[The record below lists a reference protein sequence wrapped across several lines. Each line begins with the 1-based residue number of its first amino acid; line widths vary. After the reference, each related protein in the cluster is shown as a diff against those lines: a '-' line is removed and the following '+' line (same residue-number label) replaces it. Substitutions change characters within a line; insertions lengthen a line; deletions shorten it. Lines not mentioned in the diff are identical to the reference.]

1 MKKNRILTY
10 DFLRGVAIILMVVGH
25 CILVYPINLH
35 EILWC
40 DLLYQWIY
48 TFHMPLLFFV
58 SGCVYKYGDFKSY
71 ISKKV
76 NRILV
81 PYIIFGIINKFLH
94 SYGASLVNQHSEL
107 STLPASLFLGYSN
120 WFLFTILLIFIT
132 YPLID
137 RLIGNKIIQLI
148 IALIILIFVPSSSF
162 PGIFQLNNYIIYLP
176 FFMMGSCLK
185 SFFTMLQPRKYLLA
199 IAILCLVLH
208 TSIFYLTYGL
218 ENDSIYLMK
227 NLMAMLMIICLSCL
241 FVDHEQH
248 VRHDNHLGII
258 TTFVQKC
265 SMFSLQ
271 IYIFNGYWLVIGR
284 TFLCN
289 YCHITSPFVLII
301 VLSMFNLMMSYLIC
315 TYILPKSDLLNWICG
330 NGKPKRISNC

>member
-176 FFMMGSCLK
+176 FFYDGELSKIFLYYATAKEVFACYSHIMF
-185 SFFTMLQPRKYLLA
+185 SFTHIHFLSHIWTRER
-199 IAILCLVLH
+199 
-208 TSIFYLTYGL
+208 FYLFDEKLDGHAY
-218 ENDSIYLMK
+218 
-227 NLMAMLMIICLSCL
+227 
-241 FVDHEQH
+241 DH
-248 VRHDNHLGII
+248 
-258 TTFVQKC
+258 
-265 SMFSLQ
+265 
-271 IYIFNGYWLVIGR
+271 
-284 TFLCN
+284 
-289 YCHITSPFVLII
+289 
-301 VLSMFNLMMSYLIC
+301 
-315 TYILPKSDLLNWICG
+315 LPKLPI
-330 NGKPKRISNC
+330 R